1 MAIDPYKRRQQR
13 LDAKRGAR
21 PTDGET
27 ELGLP
32 PGLPRFGRG
41 SKFLLAASI
50 FAAVLTIGAVFW
62 DRESVKRADGPD
74 PANAAQVQLGR
85 SLYFAHCAYCHGDA
99 LEGKPGWEQ
108 TFPQGGRPA
117 TPLDADGPAPVRSD
131 DALFD
136 IVKYGGQPFSPRG
149 YRNDMPGY
157 EHRLTDAE
165 IWAVIAYMQKQWPEP
180 VREERKAL
188 SR

>member
-1 MAIDPYKRRQQR
+1 MTIDPYKRRQQR
-13 LDAKRGAR
+13 LDAKRGVQ
-21 PTDGET
+21 PPDEET
-27 ELGLP
+27 EAGL
-32 PGLPRFGRG
+32 PGLPRFSSGG
-41 SKFLLAASI
+41 KFLVAASI

-62 DRESVKRADGPD
+62 DRESVKLADGPD

-108 TFPQGGRPA
+108 TFPQGNRPA

-131 DALFD
+131 KALFD
-136 IVKYGGQPFSPRG
+136 IVKFGGQPFSPRG

-188 SR
+188 NR